1 MSLFI
6 SKQDVVNAT
15 TVVKI
20 VKQLEEVTK
29 NETNIKTY
37 VDVGLAVD
45 VIVNVAASQSN
56 NTQVNFLQNCIF
68 RYGEFDF
75 SIFIIFTY
83 NYRLTKQ
90 LFLEQFKF
98 YQNFF
103 YKFSLFSADN
113 SFNEELVKLFVNN
126 ENHQ

>member
-1 MSLFI
+1 MSLFFA
-6 SKQDVVNAT
+6 KQDVVNAT

-83 NYRLTKQ
+83 NYRLTNQ
-90 LFLEQFKF
+90 HLLEQIKF
-98 YQNFF
+98 
-103 YKFSLFSADN
+103 
-113 SFNEELVKLFVNN
+113 
-126 ENHQ
+126 